1 MPPVSSFQLYSSK
14 LEKVLFFCNDNEQK
28 YLLDIEKH
36 LDFPPKL
43 GKVEKKKSRKST
55 LAVLSGI
62 VPAPCRQLIT
72 T

>member
-14 LEKVLFFCNDNEQK
+14 LGKSTFFRDDSEQK